1 MSVIKIDNLTKSYG
15 DNQVLRGVNREV
27 KSGQIIVIIGAS
39 GSGKTTL
46 LRCLNR
52 IEMPTGGDITIDNVS
67 INKISRSET
76 VSGMVFQNFHLFPHL
91 TVERNLTIA
100 PIKINKIDESKAK
113 GKAKKL
119 LNDFGLVDKI
129 DAYPNHLSG
138 GQQQRVAIARE
149 LMMDPKI
156 LLYDEPTSALDPANV
171 SELEKIIKRLAKTGM
186 TQFIVT
192 HNIEFAVNVADEIW
206 LIEKGRVDKFGTPVE
221 MIKRSKTDPILKGF
235 FEGVD

>member
-1 MSVIKIDNLTKSYG
+1 MSVIKIKDLVKSYG
-15 DNQVLRGVNREV
+15 DNQVLRGINREV
-27 KSGQIIVIIGAS
+27 QAGQVVVIIGAS

-52 IEMPTGGDITIDNVS
+52 IEAPTSGDITLDDVS
-67 INKISRSET
+67 INEISRSET

-100 PIKINKIDESKAK
+100 PVKINKADEVKARE
-113 GKAKKL
+113 KAKKL
-119 LNDFGLVDKI
+119 LADFGLEDKI
-129 DAYPNHLSG
+129 GAYPNHLSG

-171 SELEKIIKRLAKTGM
+171 IELEKIIKQLAETGM

-192 HNIEFAVNVADEIW
+192 HNIEFAVNVADQIW
-206 LIEKGRVDKFGTPVE
+206 LIEKGRIDKFGTLAE
-221 MIKRSKTDPILKGF
+221 MIERAKTDPALKDF
-235 FEGVD
+235 FEGID

>member
-1 MSVIKIDNLTKSYG
+1 MKNYG
-15 DNQVLRGVNREV
+15 DVTVLRGINREV
-27 KSGQIIVIIGAS
+27 ETGRVVVIIGAS

-52 IEMPTGGDITIDNVS
+52 IEMPTSGDIKIDDVS
-67 INKISRSET
+67 INQIARSET
-76 VSGMVFQNFHLFPHL
+76 VSGMVFQGFNLFPHL

-100 PIKINKIDESKAK
+100 PTKISKVPEVKARAKARKILDEV
-113 GKAKKL
+113 
-119 LNDFGLVDKI
+119 GLADKI
-129 DAYPNHLSG
+129 EAYPNHLSG

-171 SELEKIIKRLAKTGM
+171 IELEKIIKRLTTTGM

-206 LIEKGRVDKFGTPVE
+206 FMEHGKIEKFGTPTE
-221 MIKRSKTDPILKGF
+221 MIELAKNDPVLKDF
-235 FEGVD
+235 FESVS